1 MAGRT
6 RSIKCPYEQKKEC
19 SSGCIHTKTCARWK
33 EITKV
38 GLCKGCDLHAAGCHA
53 TCKAYGLWRAEHEKE
68 RKTICE
74 NRKKDMEVWSYARYA
89 SEKMRK
95 RRKNRRKE

>member
-6 RSIKCPYEQKKEC
+6 KSIKCPYEQKKEC
-19 SSGCIHTKTCARWK
+19 SSECIHTKTCARWK

-38 GLCKGCDLHAAGCHA
+38 GLCKDCDPHAAGCHA
-53 TCKAYGLWRAEHEKE
+53 MCKAYGLWRAEREKE

-74 NRKKDMEVWSYARYA
+74 KQKERHGSMELCKVRIGENA
-89 SEKMRK
+89 EKTEK
-95 RRKNRRKE
+95 